1 MRVLMLNAFHW
12 LKGGVERT
20 VFDETRWLEA
30 AGHEVAHFATADAR
44 NRPSPFARHFAP
56 AAEFGEDTPAWR
68 QLPQLPRAVWSA
80 PAARALA
87 GLLAE
92 WRPDVAHVH
101 APSRYLTPSVIAE
114 LERAGI
120 PTVMTLHDFKPWCT
134 NRVLFARGA
143 VCERCRGGQH
153 WHAATT
159 GCVQHSYAKS
169 AVGALEAYEHDRRGA
184 YRPIRRWIAPS
195 QFVARKAT
203 ELGAEAARIRVLPH
217 GVERAVTP
225 AATAAALPAR
235 FALYAGRLS
244 EEKGV
249 RALPA
254 LARAIAPVPLLV
266 AGGGP
271 LESWLRGQPG
281 DGMKL
286 LGHLADDALAAVRER
301 ASVVLV
307 PSLFPETFGYAVAE
321 AQLDARVV
329 VASRHR
335 RTRRTGRARG
345 VGAARDSGRC
355 AGVHRGHATRARGS
369 RARRAGARPRRR
381 APMRRSHPLRTRR
394 VWCTSTRRG
403 ERGEAHEVGHQ
414 HRHQPA
420 LVGGDDEALPALR
433 AEACAFG
440 CRHAAGRA
448 GHGATLPARTR
459 EPDPW

>member
-30 AGHEVAHFATADAR
+30 AGHEVAHFATTDAR

-56 AAEFGEDTPAWR
+56 AADFGEDTPAWR
-68 QLPQLPRAVWSA
+68 QLPQLSRAVWSA

-143 VCERCRGGQH
+143 VCERCRGGHH

-159 GCVQHSYAKS
+159 GCVQHSHLKS
-169 AVGALEAYEHDRRGA
+169 AVGAVEAYAHDRRGA
-184 YRPIRRWIAPS
+184 YRSIRRWIAPS
-195 QFVARKAT
+195 AFVREKAA
-203 ELGAEAARIRVLPH
+203 ELGADAARIRVLPH
-217 GVERAVTP
+217 GVERAVAVTGP
-225 AATAAALPAR
+225 ASALPEPYV
-235 FALYAGRLS
+235 LYAGRLS

-249 RALPA
+249 YGLPA
-254 LARAIAPVPLLV
+254 VAKAIQPIPLLV

-271 LESWLRGQPG
+271 LAAWLNHRD
-281 DGMKL
+281 DGNLKS
-286 LGHLADDALAAVRER
+286 LGHLAEDALAAVRER
-301 ASVVLV
+301 ARVVLV

-321 AQLDARVV
+321 AQLDARAV
-329 VASRHR
+329 VASHI
-335 RTRRTGRARG
+335 
-345 VGAARDSGRC
+345 GALSEL
-355 AGVHRGHATRARGS
+355 VT
-369 RARRAGARPRRR
+369 
-381 APMRRSHPLRTRR
+381 
-394 VWCTSTRRG
+394 
-403 ERGEAHEVGHQ
+403 HEVTGLLVPPGDV
-414 HRHQPA
+414 PA
-420 LVGGDDEALPALR
+420 LVEATQRALGDPAAKGWGEAAQRRALTAFAPAVHAHGLVRIYEEAVR
-433 AEACAFG
+433 A
-440 CRHAAGRA
+440 
-448 GHGATLPARTR
+448 
-459 EPDPW
+459 

>member
-30 AGHEVAHFATADAR
+30 AGHEVAHFATTDAR

-56 AAEFGEDTPAWR
+56 AADFGEDTPAWR
-68 QLPQLPRAVWSA
+68 QLPQLSRAVWSA

-143 VCERCRGGQH
+143 VCERCRGGHH

-159 GCVQHSYAKS
+159 GCVQHSHLKS
-169 AVGALEAYEHDRRGA
+169 AVGAVEAYAHDRRGA
-184 YRPIRRWIAPS
+184 YRSIRRWIAPS
-195 QFVARKAT
+195 AFVREKAA
-203 ELGAEAARIRVLPH
+203 ELGADAARIRVLPH
-217 GVERAVTP
+217 GVERAVAVTGP
-225 AATAAALPAR
+225 ASALPEHYV
-235 FALYAGRLS
+235 LYAGRLS

-249 RALPA
+249 YGLPA
-254 LARAIAPVPLLV
+254 VAKAIQPIPLLV

-271 LESWLRGQPG
+271 LAAWLNHRD
-281 DGMKL
+281 DGNLKS
-286 LGHLADDALAAVRER
+286 LGHLAEDALAAVRER
-301 ASVVLV
+301 ARVVLV

-321 AQLDARVV
+321 AQLDARAV
-329 VASRHR
+329 VASHI
-335 RTRRTGRARG
+335 
-345 VGAARDSGRC
+345 GALSEL
-355 AGVHRGHATRARGS
+355 VT
-369 RARRAGARPRRR
+369 
-381 APMRRSHPLRTRR
+381 
-394 VWCTSTRRG
+394 
-403 ERGEAHEVGHQ
+403 HEVTGLLVPPGDV
-414 HRHQPA
+414 PA
-420 LVGGDDEALPALR
+420 LVEATQRALGDPAAKGWGEAAQRRALTAFAPAVHAHGLVRIYEEAVR
-433 AEACAFG
+433 A
-440 CRHAAGRA
+440 
-448 GHGATLPARTR
+448 
-459 EPDPW
+459 

>member
-30 AGHEVAHFATADAR
+30 AGHEVAHFATADPR

-56 AAEFGEDTPAWR
+56 AADFGEGTSAWR
-68 QLPQLPRAVWSA
+68 QLPQLPRAVWSE

-101 APSRYLTPSVIAE
+101 APSRYLTPSVIAG
-114 LERAGI
+114 LEQAGV
-120 PTVMTLHDFKPWCT
+120 PSVMTLHDFKPWCT

-143 VCERCRGGQH
+143 VCERCRGGRH

-159 GCVQHSYAKS
+159 GCVQHSHLKS
-169 AVGALEAYEHDRRGA
+169 ALGALEAYEHDRRGA
-184 YRPIRRWIAPS
+184 YRPVRRWIAPS
-195 QFVARKAT
+195 RFVRDKAA
-203 ELGAEAARIRVLPH
+203 ELGADAARIRVLAH
-217 GVERAVTP
+217 GVERAEGAPRPDAPPTD
-225 AATAAALPAR
+225 R

-249 RALPA
+249 LALA
-254 LARAIAPVPLLV
+254 AVARAIAPVPLRV

-271 LESWLRGQPG
+271 LETWLRDRPVANLE
-281 DGMKL
+281 L
-286 LGHLADDALAAVRER
+286 LGHLEDEPLAALRER

-329 VASRHR
+329 VASRIGALGELVEHEA
-335 RTRRTGRARG
+335 TWLLVPPGDTSALVAAAQRALADPT
-345 VGAARDSGRC
+345 AARWGEAAR
-355 AGVHRGHATRARGS
+355 TRARAAFAPAAHVQGLLGIYEEAM
-369 RARRAGARPRRR
+369 RA
-381 APMRRSHPLRTRR
+381 
-394 VWCTSTRRG
+394 
-403 ERGEAHEVGHQ
+403 
-414 HRHQPA
+414 
-420 LVGGDDEALPALR
+420 
-433 AEACAFG
+433 
-440 CRHAAGRA
+440 
-448 GHGATLPARTR
+448 
-459 EPDPW
+459 